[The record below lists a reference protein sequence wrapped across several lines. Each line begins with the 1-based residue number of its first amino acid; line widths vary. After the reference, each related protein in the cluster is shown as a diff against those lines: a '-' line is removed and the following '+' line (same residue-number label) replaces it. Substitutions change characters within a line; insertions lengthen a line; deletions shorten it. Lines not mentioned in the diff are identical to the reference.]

1 MAEYFL
7 KQKSLGANVKAELD
21 LSNYAA
27 KVDIKNKTGFDTSD
41 FAKKQISDMDKLGI
55 DKLKNGPS
63 GLSSLKSKIDKLG
76 ISKLETTPADFGKL
90 SDVAKNEVLQKTEYN
105 ELVKNVN
112 SFQTTDASNLVK
124 ETDYNTKINET
135 ENKIN
140 DHDHTKYITIQEF
153 NELTSENFTT
163 ILAQGNL
170 ASKNDIANFV
180 KKADFDDK
188 LKNLNKKVTLNKTKH
203 ELVEN

>member
-27 KVDIKNKTGFDTSD
+27 KADIKNKTGVDTSD
-41 FAKKQISDMDKLGI
+41 FAKMNNLANSKSDMDKLGI
-55 DKLKNGPS
+55 DILKNGPS

-76 ISKLETTPADFGKL
+76 ISKLETTPVDFGKL
-90 SDVAKNEVLQKTEYN
+90 SDVAKNEVLQRTEYN

-163 ILAQGNL
+163 ILAQ
-170 ASKNDIANFV
+170 ANY
-180 KKADFDDK
+180 
-188 LKNLNKKVTLNKTKH
+188 LQY
-203 ELVEN
+203 